1 INAAKASTPNE
12 SHNIS
17 RFLLEGGMDAHDPRG
32 AEPLRAQ
39 GDRGPLGVIRAVSP
53 SAFHA
58 PL

>member
-1 INAAKASTPNE
+1 
-12 SHNIS
+12 
-17 RFLLEGGMDAHDPRG
+17 MDAHDPRG